1 VKSAEKPSI
10 GSSMKEFTR
19 TSVLEPARFSFHG
32 LDLSRFIVYVFDLF
46 ASSEGCEM

>member
-19 TSVLEPARFSFHG
+19 TSVLEPAKFSFRG
-32 LDLSRFIVYVFDLF
+32 LDLSRFVVHL
-46 ASSEGCEM
+46 